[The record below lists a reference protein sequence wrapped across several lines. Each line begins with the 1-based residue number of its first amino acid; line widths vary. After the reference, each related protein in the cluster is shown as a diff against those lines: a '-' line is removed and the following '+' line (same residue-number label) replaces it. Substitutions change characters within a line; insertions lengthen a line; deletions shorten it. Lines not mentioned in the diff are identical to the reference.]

1 MTIDKAKR
9 VLLTEADAVRALAE
23 RLGKEFVSA
32 IEILKN
38 CKGKVVVTGLGK
50 SGLVGQK
57 ISATFASTGT
67 PSFFLHPAEGL
78 HGDLGMLSKGDV
90 VLALSNSGETEE
102 VVNLI
107 PYFRRLGLSL
117 IAMTGRMDSSLAKA
131 ADVALDV
138 SVKEE
143 ACPYNLVPTASST
156 AMLALGD
163 ALALALLE
171 EKGFKPEDFAMLH
184 PAGTL
189 GKKLLLK
196 VSDLMR
202 TGDQLPV
209 VSPEAAMKNVILVMS
224 SKMLG
229 HTAVVENGKLTG
241 VISDGDL
248 RRAMEKFP
256 NLLELKAKDIM
267 TKNPKAIAPDAL
279 AAEALSRMEK
289 HSITAL
295 LVCDDPESKRLAG
308 IIHLH
313 DLLKSGVV

>member
-9 VLLTEADAVRALAE
+9 VLLIESDAIRALAE
-23 RLGKEFVSA
+23 RIGPEFVSA
-32 IEILKN
+32 IKTLKD
-38 CKGKVVVTGLGK
+38 CQGKVVVTGLGK

-78 HGDLGMLSKGDV
+78 HGDVGMLSKGDV
-90 VLALSNSGETEE
+90 VLALSNSGETEDVLE
-102 VVNLI
+102 LA
-107 PYFRRLGLSL
+107 PFFRRLSL
-117 IAMTGRMDSSLAKA
+117 PLIVMTGRMDSSLAKA

-143 ACPYNLVPTASST
+143 ACPYNLVPTASTT
-156 AMLALGD
+156 AMLAMGD

-184 PAGTL
+184 PGGSL
-189 GKKLLLK
+189 GKRLLLK
-196 VSDLMR
+196 VRDLMR
-202 TGDQLPV
+202 AGSQLPV
-209 VSPEAAMKNVILVMS
+209 VAPKAAMKEVILSMS

-229 HTAVVENGKLTG
+229 HTVVATKGKIQG

-248 RRAMEKFP
+248 RRAIEKFP
-256 NLLELKAKDIM
+256 NLFELKAQDIM
-267 TKNPKAIAPDAL
+267 TRNPKRISPEAL
-279 AAEALSRMEK
+279 AAEALARMEK

-295 LVCDDPESKRLAG
+295 LVAPDQDPDQLAG

-313 DLLKSGVV
+313 DLLKAGVV

>member
-9 VLLTEADAVRALAE
+9 VLLIESDAIRALAE
-23 RLGKEFVSA
+23 RIGPEFVSA
-32 IEILKN
+32 IKTLKD
-38 CKGKVVVTGLGK
+38 CQGKVVVTGLGK

-78 HGDLGMLSKGDV
+78 HGDVGMLSKGDV
-90 VLALSNSGETEE
+90 VLALSNSGETEDVLE
-102 VVNLI
+102 LA
-107 PYFRRLGLSL
+107 PFFRRLSL
-117 IAMTGRMDSSLAKA
+117 PLIVMTGRMDSSLAKA

-143 ACPYNLVPTASST
+143 ACPYNLVPTASTT
-156 AMLALGD
+156 AMLAMGD

-184 PAGTL
+184 PGGSL
-189 GKKLLLK
+189 GKRLLLK
-196 VSDLMR
+196 VRDLMR
-202 TGDQLPV
+202 AGSQLPV
-209 VSPEAAMKNVILVMS
+209 VAPKAAMKEVILSMS

-229 HTAVVENGKLTG
+229 HTVVATKGKIQG

-248 RRAMEKFP
+248 RRAIEKFP
-256 NLLELKAKDIM
+256 NLFELKAQDIM
-267 TKNPKAIAPDAL
+267 TRNPKRISPEAL
-279 AAEALSRMEK
+279 AAEALARMEK

-295 LVCDDPESKRLAG
+295 LVATDSDPDQLAG

-313 DLLKSGVV
+313 DLLKAGVV